1 MTSGYKSIE
10 GNMTYACRILD
21 KAQKTGGKANE
32 ENPKIGATQ
41 EKGTRNEGCCVI
53 AGLSKRWGMRG
64 WKRKGQKGH
73 RPDGPPTTLWFL
85 F

>member
-1 MTSGYKSIE
+1 
-10 GNMTYACRILD
+10 MTYACRILD